1 MGQPVEVRVFST
13 APPYAFGLRV
23 AGHAVQHK
31 DRANPMPTV
40 LRWRGYRFYFFSNE
54 GYEPPHI
61 HVDRGGN
68 SVKYWLGPVRL
79 ARNFGFGPVELTVIE
94 RKVRQE
100 ETVFLER
107 WNEHFG
113 SNT

>member
-1 MGQPVEVRVFST
+1 
-13 APPYAFGLRV
+13 
-23 AGHAVQHK
+23 
-31 DRANPMPTV
+31 MPTV

-79 ARNFGFGPVELTVIE
+79 ARNFGFSQPDLTAIE
-94 RKVRQE
+94 QKVRQE
-100 ETVFLER
+100 EANFLAR
-107 WNEHFG
+107 WNEYFG